1 MRQALRQNPSRT
13 QTGTAVSIPAPVAG
27 WNTEDALAAMKPS
40 YAVVLDNWIA
50 RGGKIE
56 MRRGFIEQAT
66 GTTSP
71 VETLIT
77 YSGANTGDQLFA
89 CAGTDIYDVTDAGA
103 LPSAAYVS
111 AVSARWNWTN
121 FANDAGR
128 FVLMANG
135 AQTPI
140 KYDGSS
146 WSTNAVTGTS
156 GLITLDDDDLKFV
169 FQHKRFVHWLEKER
183 LRVWV
188 TAVNAIAGASTLLDL
203 GPVFSSGG
211 HLVGGATWSRDNGA
225 GGLDDLAVYVTSEGQ
240 AAVYAGSDPSDPTD
254 WSIVGVYEFARPVGE
269 RPLIKDGGELC
280 IVTEEGLLPLSIAIA
295 TMRQDQKAQMLSRK
309 VGTAFSE
316 AANSYGDLFGWQ
328 AIYYSGRGGMIIV
341 NVPTAENE
349 TAVQFVRAA
358 QNGAWSRFTGINA
371 SCWATA
377 NGMIYFGSTEG
388 IYRWDV
394 GASDNSEPI
403 VPDVLP
409 AFNEFGN
416 RTRIKEATMVRA
428 LLYAPSIVRPA
439 MDVVADYDRTT
450 LPTAVQTSV
459 APSDISPDDA
469 TTIRDEWTGAA
480 GFGYVLAPRM
490 RFALTGQDDV
500 DRVAVTS
507 DLTELLLEGP
517 GGTDHILTRPNLP
530 LDVQVECIGFDLVIK
545 AGGIL

>member
-295 TMRQDQKAQMLSRK
+295 AKRDQQRPLMLSRK
-309 VGTAFSE
+309 VASAFAD
-316 AANSYGDLFGWQ
+316 AARDYGSLNGWQ
-328 AIYYSGRGGMIIV
+328 AIYYSGRGGLIII
-341 NVPTAENE
+341 NVPTEE
-349 TAVQFVRAA
+349 SVSAVQFVRASER
-358 QNGAWSRFTGINA
+358 GAWTRFTGIPA
-371 SCWATA
+371 ICWGTA
-377 NGMIYFGSTEG
+377 NGEVYFGGEEG
-388 IYRWDV
+388 VYRWDV

-403 VPDVLP
+403 TIDLLP
-409 AFNEFGN
+409 AFSDFGD
-416 RTRIKEATMVRA
+416 RTRLKEFTMVRA
-428 LLYAPSIVRPA
+428 LIYAPSIVRPA
-439 MDVVADYDRTT
+439 LDVVVEYDKAT
-450 LPTAVQTSV
+450 LPTAVATTV
-459 APSDISPDDA
+459 TPGDISDDDNL
-469 TTIRDEWTGAA
+469 TIRNQWTGAA
-480 GFGYVLAPRM
+480 GVGYVASPRLRSM
-490 RFALTGQDDV
+490 ITGADDV
-500 DRVAVTS
+500 DRVAVTA
-507 DLTELLLEGP
+507 DLTELLLVGP
-517 GGTDHILTRPNLP
+517 GGSDNILTRPNLP
-530 LDVQVECIGFDLVIK
+530 LDVSVELVGFDLMFKV
-545 AGGIL
+545 GGQL